1 MAIPGKNDV
10 EKFREEAR
18 RQNLADLA
26 AAIKRGRTPPTPLPL
41 DDDEG
46 DGETP
51 TWIGTPV
58 TRAAPRNPLGA
69 KPFRLP
75 KIDRRTVIGGV
86 VLLAILI
93 VLGLI
98 FALRGKQAP
107 VSVDM
112 APLPIRTVAPTTVP
126 VPTAI
131 PMPTMSWDPGAVR
144 AIAPVEQSAL
154 RLGVITPADGVL
166 FFLMF
171 MMCLALIGNIVFD
184 WEEGSEASG
193 DQRWEKVVVA
203 AQSSCG
209 LIAGLLSGLVIAW
222 TAKSNLGFLFGFAA
236 LSAIWAIA
244 AIRIAKDGSPLNAAL
259 VLAAAALAIR
269 GVTELPIGFG
279 LGGAWVGFYNVS
291 SLVTL
296 ISSMRF
302 DAAALTLIVYSLLVA
317 ALVVATIEALRRY
330 DPTHAALAVVLVI
343 GAIVLGQ
350 FVSGWV
356 VVRFFDMSTPDKVLA
371 AQMARPILGWVLG
384 VVFSLAALLV
394 SRGRKVSVRN
404 TTVQIAEIS
413 GPQGVVNFIMLVT
426 TASVVINL
434 LAR

>member
-1 MAIPGKNDV
+1 MADPIDDFEEIRGKTRA
-10 EKFREEAR
+10 K
-18 RQNLADLA
+18 NLADLA
-26 AAIKRGRTPPTPLPL
+26 AAIRRERTSPTPLPL

-46 DGETP
+46 DGEKP
-51 TWIGTPV
+51 TWLGIPSTQ
-58 TRAAPRNPLGA
+58 ASSKNPSGA

-75 KIDRRTVIGGV
+75 KIDRRIIIGGV

-107 VSVDM
+107 IVSVDM
-112 APLPIRTVAPTTVP
+112 APLPIRTT

-131 PMPTMSWDPGAVR
+131 PAPTDIPVPTMSWDVGAVR

-166 FFLMF
+166 FFMMLM
-171 MMCLALIGNIVFD
+171 MSLALVGNIVLD

-193 DQRWEKVVVA
+193 NQRWEKIIVA

-209 LIAGLLSGLVIAW
+209 LVAGLLSGLVIAW
-222 TAKSNLGFLFGFAA
+222 TAKSNIGFLFGLAT

-244 AIRIAKDGSPLNAAL
+244 AIRIAKDGSPLNTAL

-269 GVTELPIGFG
+269 GVTELPVGFG
-279 LGGAWVGFYNVS
+279 LGSAWVGFYNIS

-302 DAAALTLIVYSLLVA
+302 DAAALTLLVYALLIAAMTVA
-317 ALVVATIEALRRY
+317 SIEALRRY
-330 DPTHAALAVVLVI
+330 DPTHAALAAVLVI

-350 FVSGWV
+350 LASDWLVARS
-356 VVRFFDMSTPDKVLA
+356 FDMSTLDKVVA
-371 AQMARPILGWVLG
+371 AQMAKPILGWVFGVLISLG
-384 VVFSLAALLV
+384 ALLFL
-394 SRGRKVSVRN
+394 RGRKVSVRN
-404 TTVQIAEIS
+404 VTVQIAEIS

-426 TASVVINL
+426 TVSVMINL